1 MYAIFPLADAPA
13 LQLSRLWFAEVA
25 LHSAFEKPSFSWVA
39 SRVEGLRV
47 VCGWAEYVYSP
58 EQRCKCTNSTL
69 QRCSND
75 EAKTKAAL
83 QSVSDHCFGNSN
95 GEARHQH
102 DSLEACCER
111 RADDTCGAQGSIF
124 AAAFGKKG
132 PETV

>member
-1 MYAIFPLADAPA
+1 MYAIFPVISAPA

-39 SRVEGLRV
+39 SQVEGLRFT
-47 VCGWAEYVYSP
+47 CGWAEYVYSP

-69 QRCSND
+69 QHCNND
-75 EAKTKAAL
+75 ETKTKAAL
-83 QSVSDHCFGNSN
+83 QSVANNCFGNANS
-95 GEARHQH
+95 EAHHKH

-111 RADDTCGAQGSIF
+111 QAGDTCGAQGSIL

-132 PETV
+132 PESV